1 LARRDLTRPS
11 RSRFDDLF
19 LRNISTMNLLVTA
32 VAETHEVTLV
42 IGSAFADWF
51 DVVDLFHRNVPAF
64 LHTHLAEGMLVY
76 VAGPDLTPLSSVSL
90 VPVVATCEVI
100 VVIIH
105 ELLVLSAVAVAVM
118 LHEVW
123 AARIPTGPLWFHWHV
138 VSLLSAIEKPR
149 NRSPR
154 L

>member
-1 LARRDLTRPS
+1 MPPGVRPEK
-11 RSRFDDLF
+11 LF
-19 LRNISTMNLLVTA
+19 LRNISAMNLLVTA
-32 VAETHEVTLV
+32 MAETHEVTLV

-51 DVVDLFHRNVPAF
+51 NVMDLFHRNVPDF
-64 LHTHLAEGMLVY
+64 LHTHLAEGMLMN

-90 VPVVATCEVI
+90 VPVVTTCEVI

-105 ELLVLSAVAVAVM
+105 ELLVLFAVAVAVM
-118 LHEVW
+118 LHEVR

-138 VSLLSAIEKPR
+138 ASLPLC
-149 NRSPR
+149 NRKAPEITPR

>member
-1 LARRDLTRPS
+1 
-11 RSRFDDLF
+11 
-19 LRNISTMNLLVTA
+19 MNLFVTA
-32 VAETHEVTLV
+32 MAETHEVTLV

-76 VAGPDLTPLSSVSL
+76 IAGPDLTPLSSVSL
-90 VPVVATCEVI
+90 VPVVTTCEVI

-118 LHEVW
+118 LYEVW
-123 AARIPTGPLWFHWHV
+123 AARIPAGPLWFHWHV
-138 VSLLSAIEKPR
+138 ASLLSAIEKPR
-149 NRSPR
+149 RNKSFEA
-154 L
+154 